1 MTKKTFIITSSIFLF
16 VIFLPVLQAK
26 EDLAKKAHESMDL
39 LNYRQAVKYYGQAIL
54 EKPLRKGIRVKQ
66 AYAYFRLREYEDALR
81 VLEEE
86 LALFPDNYDAFILLS
101 HVYFSQ
107 GKLKEATRICLEF
120 NQTLENAVREK
131 AKENGIKLTRLKD
144 RDEFLEDYES
154 LVEKVR
160 EKNQNFGLPDFILG
174 FHHKKSGNFEKAIR
188 NFHLAIQRKYDPVEC
203 SIQLIDIELNKKDW
217 QEALTRS
224 SEAIWEQGEQS
235 EFYFL
240 MGYAFSHIGEME
252 KAVSCFQRA
261 VELKPFRVEAIRNLA
276 KIYFNKEDFGQAV
289 PLFKKILKLIP
300 YDYQAKFLLERA
312 LEEKS
317 FFSEEDEPRLTKDFV
332 DEVDLKYKYVFRENI
347 NSVVK
352 KINQYALTLVRS
364 GQLNRAVKVIKSF
377 LEINDTSPELN
388 YNLAQLYN
396 ILNVLKEAL
405 KYAWRAIELKNDYRD
420 AYDLAANTFFK
431 MEDCENSIKAYEEV
445 ISIDPKD
452 AMGYYNL
459 GCAYLAAQNFPK
471 AEENWKN
478 AIQRE
483 KRIKRRNK
491 EDQSSVDE
499 LDISLTVLKRPVSF
513 EAHKSLGNLYLR
525 QNLHEKALE
534 EFKNAIA
541 LEPADPEPYYEIG
554 KIYKDQKKATDAIE
568 YFKKYLYLGGKKE
581 QEVKEILNKLKKRL
595 DE

>member
-1 MTKKTFIITSSIFLF
+1 MTKKTSIITSSIFLF
-16 VIFLPVLQAK
+16 VIFLPLLQAK

-39 LNYRQAVKYYGQAIL
+39 LNYRQAIKYFGQAIL
-54 EKPLRKGIRVKQ
+54 EKPLEKGIRAKQ

-81 VLEEE
+81 VLKEE

-101 HVYFSQ
+101 HIYFSE

-131 AKENGIKLTRLKD
+131 AEEDGLKFTRLKD
-144 RDEFLEDYES
+144 RHEFLENYEFF
-154 LVEKVR
+154 VDKVR
-160 EKNQNFGLPDFILG
+160 EKNPNFGLPYFILG
-174 FHHKKSGNFEKAIR
+174 FHHKKSGDFEKAIR

-203 SIQLIDIELNKKDW
+203 YIQLIDIELNKKDW
-217 QEALTRS
+217 QEALIRS
-224 SEAIWEQGEQS
+224 SEAIRKQGKQS

-240 MGYAFSHIGEME
+240 MGYAFSQIGEIE

-261 VELKPFRVEAIRNLA
+261 VELKPFHVEAIRNLA
-276 KIYFNKEDFGQAV
+276 KIYFNQEDFGQAIH
-289 PLFKKILKLIP
+289 LFKRILKLIS

-317 FFSEEDEPRLTKDFV
+317 FFSEENEPRLTKYFV
-332 DEVDLKYKYVFRENI
+332 DEVDLKYKYVFEADI

-352 KINQYALTLVRS
+352 KINQYALDSVRS
-364 GQLNRAVKVIKSF
+364 GQLNEAVRVIKSF
-377 LEINDTSPELN
+377 LEINDLSPELN

-396 ILNVLKEAL
+396 GLNVLKKAL

-420 AYDLAANTFFK
+420 AYDLVGNTFFK
-431 MEDCENSIKAYEEV
+431 MKDYENSIKAYEEV

-459 GCAYLAAQNFPK
+459 GCAYLAVQNFPK

-478 AIQRE
+478 AILRE
-483 KRIKRRNK
+483 KRIKRRK
-491 EDQSSVDE
+491 REDQSSVDE

-513 EAHKSLGNLYLR
+513 GAHKSLGILYLR

-568 YFKKYLYLGGKKE
+568 YFKKYLYRGGKKE